1 MLCLLCAY
9 ARSQGSALSHR
20 QRQDHVDKNFWFDSV
35 LLILRFDE
43 FLLPANFAKRTMALH
58 QGKGNRAVMH
68 AANQLRDTLPNL
80 FLCQT
85 TQQMTTGWY
94 KWVLLAEHEKFSTVN
109 ERKISPPTLKTV
121 PGPGFFS
128 PSSTQTSRLDG
139 TNLL

>member
-1 MLCLLCAY
+1 MLCAY